1 MKLSDIRVTISYLNV
16 RFFAIIGH
24 PPKRITPN
32 QSCLVNKTA
41 FSLYSST
48 CTHGGLRNFPSNGKK
63 ASVRTLSLKGAKELL
78 RKFAR
83 AIVVTW
89 KGFQKIKGDEKWWCR
104 NCSTLVAPC
113 LHLFYYFRQK
123 TPTTRNEKGTAQWVG
138 GRWMVVGVSLFF
150 SKNLT
155 VKEGPS
161 VRQGTNV
168 RV

>member
-1 MKLSDIRVTISYLNV
+1 MLRDVRYFGIIGQAGQYSLRGCPILWCYRTSASQSAISMSDSSDLSDNPQKNN
-16 RFFAIIGH
+16 AQ
-24 PPKRITPN
+24 PKLP
-32 QSCLVNKTA
+32 LHETA

-104 NCSTLVAPC
+104 NCSALVAPC
-113 LHLFYYFRQK
+113 LHLFYYSLLQGLSCRFR
-123 TPTTRNEKGTAQWVG
+123 
-138 GRWMVVGVSLFF
+138 SC
-150 SKNLT
+150 SKMKCWL
-155 VKEGPS
+155 VES
-161 VRQGTNV
+161 R
-168 RV
+168 

>member
-32 QSCLVNKTA
+32 QSCLVNETA

-83 AIVVTW
+83 AIVVT
-89 KGFQKIKGDEKWWCR
+89 
-104 NCSTLVAPC
+104 
-113 LHLFYYFRQK
+113 
-123 TPTTRNEKGTAQWVG
+123 
-138 GRWMVVGVSLFF
+138 
-150 SKNLT
+150 
-155 VKEGPS
+155 
-161 VRQGTNV
+161 
-168 RV
+168 